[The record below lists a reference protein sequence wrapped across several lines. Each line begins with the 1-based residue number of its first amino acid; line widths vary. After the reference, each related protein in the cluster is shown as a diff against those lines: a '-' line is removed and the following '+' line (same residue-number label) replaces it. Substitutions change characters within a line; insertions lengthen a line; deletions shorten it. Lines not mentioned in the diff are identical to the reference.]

1 MSEMKMLFSLCIL
14 TTKRLSALVLF
25 QISDTVRSYTLE
37 VGGWRLLQQR
47 QLGGEAAD
55 PGLVLARDRFSVH
68 QQRFLPGGLTFLHL
82 ATQTDSSSTK
92 CIQTPS
98 RYASINVIL
107 L

>member
-1 MSEMKMLFSLCIL
+1 M
-14 TTKRLSALVLF
+14 
-25 QISDTVRSYTLE
+25 
-37 VGGWRLLQQR
+37 LQQR

-68 QQRFLPGGLTFLHL
+68 QERFLPGGLTYLHL
-82 ATQTDSSSTK
+82 ATQTDSSRTK
-92 CIQTPS
+92 CIQTLS

>member
-1 MSEMKMLFSLCIL
+1 M
-14 TTKRLSALVLF
+14 
-25 QISDTVRSYTLE
+25 
-37 VGGWRLLQQR
+37 LQQR
-47 QLGGEAAD
+47 QLGGEASD
-55 PGLVLARDRFSVH
+55 PGLVLERDSFSVH
-68 QQRFLPGGLTFLHL
+68 QERFLPGGLTLHL

>member
-14 TTKRLSALVLF
+14 TIKILSALVLF
-25 QISDTVRSYTLE
+25 QISDTVRSYTWRLE
-37 VGGWRLLQQR
+37 VAAAAAA
-47 QLGGEAAD
+47 GGEAAD

-68 QQRFLPGGLTFLHL
+68 QGRFLPGGLTYLHL
-82 ATQTDSSSTK
+82 ATQTDSSRTK

>member
-1 MSEMKMLFSLCIL
+1 M
-14 TTKRLSALVLF
+14 
-25 QISDTVRSYTLE
+25 RSYTLE
-37 VGGWRLLQQR
+37 VGGCCSSGSW
-47 QLGGEAAD
+47 GGEAAD
-55 PGLVLARDRFSVH
+55 PGLVLARDRFSEH
-68 QQRFLPGGLTFLHL
+68 QERFLPGGLTYLHL